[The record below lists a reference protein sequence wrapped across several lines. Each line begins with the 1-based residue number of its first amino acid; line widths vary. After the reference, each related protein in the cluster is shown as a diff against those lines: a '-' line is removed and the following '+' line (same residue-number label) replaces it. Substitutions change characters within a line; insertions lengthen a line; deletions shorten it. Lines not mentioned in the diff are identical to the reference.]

1 MAYST
6 WVSLIRWLKDNPWI
20 CGQRFSI
27 ADAYL
32 FTVLRWA
39 YAVKLNMEGF
49 SHIEA
54 YMARMA
60 ERPAVTAA
68 LKAEGLN

>member
-1 MAYST
+1 MRYVNDA
-6 WVSLIRWLKDNPWI
+6 LQEGQCL
-20 CGQRFSI
+20 CGQRFTI

-39 YAVKLNMEGF
+39 KAVKLNMEGL
-49 SHIEA
+49 SHIDV
-54 YMARMA
+54 YMARVA
-60 ERPAVTAA
+60 ERPCVAAA

>member
-1 MAYST
+1 VNDA
-6 WVSLIRWLKDNPWI
+6 LKDDQWI
-20 CGQRFSI
+20 CGQRFTI

-39 YAVKLNMEGF
+39 RAVKLNMEGLG
-49 SHIEA
+49 HIAA
-54 YMARMA
+54 YMDRVAARPTVA
-60 ERPAVTAA
+60 AA